1 MAVQDLNE
9 QRKIQSSLVL
19 ANAATLVSNV
29 VQEIAG
35 NDISNSLNGSKIT
48 TGMIQTLSLQRMM
61 KRLGAK

>member
-1 MAVQDLNE
+1 MF
-9 QRKIQSSLVL
+9 SSLVL